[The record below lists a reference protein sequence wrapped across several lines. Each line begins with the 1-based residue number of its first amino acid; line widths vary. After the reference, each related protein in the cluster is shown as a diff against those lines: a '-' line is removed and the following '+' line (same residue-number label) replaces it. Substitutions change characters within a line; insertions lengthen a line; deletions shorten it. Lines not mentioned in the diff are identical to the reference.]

1 MGKNK
6 EELSDF
12 DIKFND
18 LLSKIEG
25 YEKAFENKIIIIK
38 SNVPKEYQEVLKV
51 FQ

>member
-25 YEKAFENKIIIIK
+25 IRK
-38 SNVPKEYQEVLKV
+38 SL
-51 FQ
+51 